1 MGKIEFHPNPE
12 ELDKRIAE
20 LEERMAAQEEEIDSI
35 LTDISDLVRRI
46 YGEEDGVGSSVDLD
60 FDTDGDWDL

>member
-1 MGKIEFHPNPE
+1 MGENKCCDN

-20 LEERMAAQEEEIDSI
+20 LEQRMSAQEEEIDSI

-46 YGEEDGVGSSVDLD
+46 YGEDDGSGSGVDLD
-60 FDTDGDWDL
+60 FNTDGDWDL